1 MNIEADLEISNIQ
14 NFEKTQIE
22 VTKDYDLLPAL
33 KLTQRN
39 SSQEGV
45 INTEQE
51 PEVAMV
57 TTTTKEEPNPIQV
70 VPKHLFVSLEQGDE
84 IERAEIAKG
93 VLDEFP
99 NAPNKL
105 KLQGQIPQVEKHP

>member
-33 KLTQRN
+33 KWTQRN

-57 TTTTKEEPNPIQV
+57 TTTTKKEPNQIQV
-70 VPKHLFVSLEQGDE
+70 VPKHLFVSLEQSNE
-84 IERAEIAKG
+84 IERAERAKG

-99 NAPNKL
+99 NTPSKL